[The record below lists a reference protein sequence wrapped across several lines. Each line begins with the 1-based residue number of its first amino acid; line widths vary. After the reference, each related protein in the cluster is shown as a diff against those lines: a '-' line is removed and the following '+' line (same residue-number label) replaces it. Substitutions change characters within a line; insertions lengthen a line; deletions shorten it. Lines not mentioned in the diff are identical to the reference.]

1 MKRLLLALTAL
12 ALLAGSG
19 DVFAQI
25 NRRLPLAPPPPP
37 PPSPPG
43 ANDWRTPDPDN
54 LLVIDTS
61 KGRVVVELAPFAAPT
76 QVARI
81 KALARRHFYDGL
93 EFFRVVDGF
102 MDQTGDPKND
112 GTGGSDLPN
121 LKAEFTYRRA
131 PGDDFVSAGTV
142 VSTETGYQGSLPV
155 WSQLS
160 MMAPLNADQKVAAW
174 AAFCAGVIGAARN
187 GDPDSGN
194 SQFFLMRNDNPS
206 LDKTYTG
213 YGRVLVGLDVVKS
226 IKTGEPV
233 APPRDTLTKVQVA
246 SDMPPADRPKIRV
259 VDTKSAWFKARM
271 NEIFVDRGLVF
282 RPCSVDVPVE
292 VR

>member
-12 ALLAGSG
+12 ALLAGSE
-19 DVFAQI
+19 DTFAQI

-37 PPSPPG
+37 PASPPG
-43 ANDWRTPDPDN
+43 ANDWRTPDPDD

-81 KALARRHFYDGL
+81 KVLARRHFYDGL

-142 VSTETGYQGSLPV
+142 VSMETGYHGSLPV